1 MSSLEVSANSFL
13 RALTIYV
20 DTPSSDTKFQLQRRA
35 NDFVRAVIEHTKSS
49 RRLSGGRRYA
59 LPSFFCFWYS
69 ALTSSSHA
77 SAARSAAFLAFAGV
91 KSAGA
96 VQVVYFLICL
106 PRTSRSKQTIK
117 RKEITLPFFLFS
129 RMFAIE
135 THPFISDVSMTF
147 TRDFRSCALFC
158 ALLEFSRIFALH
170 VLLSKVAKKP

>member
-1 MSSLEVSANSFL
+1 MVFGLSFSPRICKTNHVSF
-13 RALTIYV
+13 T
-20 DTPSSDTKFQLQRRA
+20 
-35 NDFVRAVIEHTKSS
+35 NDTKSS
-49 RRLSGGRRYA
+49 RRLSGGKRYA

-117 RKEITLPFFLFS
+117 RKEITLPVFLFS

-135 THPFISDVSMTF
+135 THPFISDVSMAF
-147 TRDFRSCALFC
+147 TRYFRSCALFC
-158 ALLEFSRIFALH
+158 ALLEFLH
-170 VLLSKVAKKP
+170 ICAPRVLLLKVAKKP